1 MNKPFLLYLF
11 APFFLVAF
19 LGTGCADS
27 TSGLAGTA
35 EETNEMAEGQDAL
48 SSSSEIIS
56 ISSSSETST
65 DAGKSSSSVAEA
77 SSTQYSSS
85 SQEPTSSYGESDSK
99 PGQSAS
105 TPVSGRDPN
114 SFIAQYGIPDLHY
127 DNSVLAATV
136 VRNKTDT
143 APSTSEGDNN
153 SSSLDFDKPGI
164 YKLPDEKIE
173 GMKSI
178 QNKIEEL
185 KADGT
190 CSASGAEDYSA
201 YVLVVAG
208 DGRPNVLTSVSAN
221 SMTVTIVEMEG
232 CSYSTEEKLYA
243 FLFVYC
249 SNVNLEAEIVKETKT
264 IEKPSGKCIDLDFST
279 GWVNRQY

>member
-1 MNKPFLLYLF
+1 
-11 APFFLVAF
+11 VAF

-35 EETNEMAEGQDAL
+35 EETNEMAEGQGSVSSASENPSSSSESPNKAEL
-48 SSSSEIIS
+48 SSSSLMVSPGVE
-56 ISSSSETST
+56 SSSNTVEQ
-65 DAGKSSSSVAEA
+65 SSSGAEND
-77 SSTQYSSS
+77 SSPAHS
-85 SQEPTSSYGESDSK
+85 G
-99 PGQSAS
+99 S
-105 TPVSGRDPN
+105 TPVSGKDPN
-114 SFIAQYGIPDLHY
+114 SFIVQYGIPDLHY

-173 GMKSI
+173 GMKTI

-185 KADGT
+185 KAGGT
-190 CSASGAEDYSA
+190 CSADGAEDYSA

-208 DGRPNVLTSVSAN
+208 DGRPNVLTAVSAN

>member
-11 APFFLVAF
+11 ALFFLVAI

-35 EETNEMAEGQDAL
+35 EETNEMAEGQDTL

-65 DAGKSSSSVAEA
+65 DVGKSSSSIA
-77 SSTQYSSS
+77 SAPSTQISSS

-127 DNSVLAATV
+127 DNSVLSATV
-136 VRNKTDT
+136 IRNTVDT
-143 APSTSEGDNN
+143 SPSTTDPDNSN
-153 SSSLDFDKPGI
+153 VLSNCNKPGI
-164 YKLPDEKIE
+164 CKIPDETVQNI
-173 GMKSI
+173 KSI
-178 QNKIEEL
+178 QDKIEKL

-190 CSASGAEDYSA
+190 CSASGAEDYGA

-208 DGRPNVLTSVSAN
+208 DGRPNVLTAVSAN

-249 SNVNLEAEIVKETKT
+249 GNVNLEAEIIKEMKT
-264 IEKPSGKCIDLDFST
+264 IEKPAGKCIDLDFST
-279 GWVNRQY
+279 GWASRQY

>member
-11 APFFLVAF
+11 ALFFLVAF

-35 EETNEMAEGQDAL
+35 EETNEMAEGQGSVSSASENPSSSSESPNKAEL
-48 SSSSEIIS
+48 SSSSLMVSPGVE
-56 ISSSSETST
+56 SSSNTVEQ
-65 DAGKSSSSVAEA
+65 SSSGAEND
-77 SSTQYSSS
+77 SSPAHS
-85 SQEPTSSYGESDSK
+85 E
-99 PGQSAS
+99 S

-173 GMKSI
+173 GMKTI
-178 QNKIEEL
+178 QNKIEKL

-264 IEKPSGKCIDLDFST
+264 IEKPAGKCIDLDFST
-279 GWVNRQY
+279 GWASRQY

>member
-35 EETNEMAEGQDAL
+35 EETNEMAEGQGSVSSASENPSSSSESPNKAEL
-48 SSSSEIIS
+48 SSSSLMVSPGVE
-56 ISSSSETST
+56 SSSNTVEQ
-65 DAGKSSSSVAEA
+65 SSSGAEND
-77 SSTQYSSS
+77 SSPAHS
-85 SQEPTSSYGESDSK
+85 E
-99 PGQSAS
+99 S
-105 TPVSGRDPN
+105 TPVSGGDPN

-127 DNSVLAATV
+127 DNSVLSATV
-136 VRNKTDT
+136 IRNKTDT

-173 GMKSI
+173 GMKTI

-190 CSASGAEDYSA
+190 CSTDGAEDYSA

-208 DGRPNVLTSVSAN
+208 DGRPNVLTAVSAN
-221 SMTVTIVEMEG
+221 SMTVTVVEMEG

-249 SNVNLEAEIVKETKT
+249 SNANLEAEIVKETKT
-264 IEKPSGKCIDLDFST
+264 IEKPAGKCIDLDFST

>member
-11 APFFLVAF
+11 ALFFLVAF

-35 EETNEMAEGQDAL
+35 EETNEMAEGQGSVSSASENPSSSSESPNKAEL
-48 SSSSEIIS
+48 SSSSLMVSPGVE
-56 ISSSSETST
+56 SSSNTVEQ
-65 DAGKSSSSVAEA
+65 SSSGAEND
-77 SSTQYSSS
+77 SSPAHS
-85 SQEPTSSYGESDSK
+85 E
-99 PGQSAS
+99 S
-105 TPVSGRDPN
+105 TPVSGKDPN

-127 DNSVLAATV
+127 DNSVLSATV
-136 VRNKTDT
+136 IRNKTDT

-173 GMKSI
+173 GMKTI

-190 CSASGAEDYSA
+190 CSADGAEDYSA

-208 DGRPNVLTSVSAN
+208 DGRPNVLTAVSTN
-221 SMTVTIVEMEG
+221 LMTVTIVEMEG